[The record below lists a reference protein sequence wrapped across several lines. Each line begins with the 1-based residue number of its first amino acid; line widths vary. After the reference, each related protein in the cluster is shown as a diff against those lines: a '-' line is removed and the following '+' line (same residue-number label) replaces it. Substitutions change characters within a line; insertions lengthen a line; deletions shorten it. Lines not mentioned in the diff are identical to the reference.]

1 MNKIYYRNVV
11 AALVMLVGTL
21 GLQSCLKEQADVFD
35 KSSSLRE
42 EEYMDK
48 AQATLINAPY
58 GWAFDI
64 YPKSDQSYS

>member
-48 AQATLINAPY
+48 AQATLINA
-58 GWAFDI
+58 I
-64 YPKSDQSYS
+64 PKATNHMADTLSR

>member
-21 GLQSCLKEQADVFD
+21 GLQSCLKEQTDVFD

-58 GWAFDI
+58 DWSLLG
-64 YPKSDQSYS
+64 